1 MEPYR
6 AACRIV
12 PVRGASI
19 EESRCESFNKAL
31 LFLNC
36 WSKNE
41 KRGAHSIRNVPTRA
55 LPALQSGGI
64 SMASNP
70 FAAIPVH
77 VANVQQGSEAIS
89 PKVIGSTL
97 GGALA
102 TILWTLLA
110 GYLPDLKHNLGDAG
124 ITAITGAT
132 GTLFAAL
139 LGYFVA
145 DPVRT
150 ATNPPAGPAG

>member
-1 MEPYR
+1 
-6 AACRIV
+6 V
-12 PVRGASI
+12 
-19 EESRCESFNKAL
+19 
-31 LFLNC
+31 
-36 WSKNE
+36 
-41 KRGAHSIRNVPTRA
+41 
-55 LPALQSGGI
+55 
-64 SMASNP
+64 SNP

-77 VANVQQGSEAIS
+77 PASVAQGSQGIS

-110 GYLPDLKHNLGDAG
+110 GYVPGVKEHLDAAA
-124 ITAITGAT
+124 ITSITGAT

-150 ATNPPAGPAG
+150 ATNP